1 LQEKYDVILWGMNLE
16 YLVKTKKEEFSKAAE
31 ALFNRIEDVGEIEK
45 LYYAALNSTQQ

>member
-1 LQEKYDVILWGMNLE
+1 
-16 YLVKTKKEEFSKAAE
+16 LVKTKKEEFSKAAE